1 MWAYGLS
8 CCLNPICK
16 TQPSDR
22 EEWDILLRMG
32 IELGSVGLVATGA
45 LLGSGPGCVLGCW
58 MMHGVSWARWAGCRT
73 AAGQGI

>member
-1 MWAYGLS
+1 VWAYGLG

-45 LLGSGPGCVLGCW
+45 LLGSGPGCVLGCG
-58 MMHGVSWARWAGCRT
+58 MMH
-73 AAGQGI
+73 